1 MKMHIKIL
9 VNDFRKK
16 IWKNGIL
23 FLFMCLSV
31 TIAAS
36 VVLMISQLFTS
47 ITTMYETAKPPH
59 FLQMHRGPIEQGDI
73 DRFNENF
80 QGVTYWQTFPMI
92 TLYGE
97 DILHVDDGSTE
108 SFSECRLDISF
119 VKQNNEYDVLLDE
132 KQMPIRLNHGE
143 VGVPVIV
150 LEQYDISIGDEI
162 VIRCNGVERTF
173 EVVMFVHDGMMNSTM
188 CSSTRF
194 LISDDDFDSLLGKI
208 GETEYMIE
216 TYFTDESLAAVYQ
229 TAYEQS
235 DMNLPKNGQA
245 ITYTI
250 IFLLSAMTDILTAMV
265 FGLAGIL
272 LIFVVVMCLR
282 YVALAELEDDVM
294 QIGTMKA
301 IGIPEKGIENIY
313 LIKIR
318 IMMALA
324 GVTGF
329 LLSLILLPGLTGHI
343 SRFFGTQPL
352 IWYSLVGAFLAI
364 VIIYLIIIFCVKRIL
379 KKIRKK
385 TIVDL
390 LVLDDGFG
398 KKYKVNSKLNQS
410 KKLSTN
416 ILIGLQESKNGYGV
430 VFTFMFVITLLIMIP
445 MRSLQTMQEDE
456 FVTYM
461 GSPVCDLLVEVIQ
474 GEDLEKRNEMLYDL
488 LEQELEKGNIQ
499 QFEPLRRVRLQAF
512 SDTGEVVGVHV
523 DTGMSAGKGIVY
535 LSGDS
540 PTVENQIALSYLLA
554 DELGKQVGD
563 LIEIVANQQTQSMI
577 VCGIY
582 QDVTS
587 GGRTAKSICD
597 FTSEASEKYSYQ
609 MKLSKE
615 NSNDSYAQTLQQ
627 ELGSGYSIKS
637 MDAFLE
643 QVIGGVTKLF
653 SKAVYG
659 VIAIGI
665 IITVFIIMLFME
677 LRLARTM
684 HALAE
689 KIVMGIP
696 MKAIYL
702 QELYPM
708 LIHGSSGIVV
718 GIIFTELMGEKLVS
732 ALFSLFGLGITR
744 ITFSHMTMSCV
755 LVPVSLIIIL
765 GVINLS
771 ICLKIKKIDITE
783 YFNQ

>member
-9 VNDFRKK
+9 INDFRKK
-16 IWKNGIL
+16 TWKNGIL

-59 FLQMHRGPIEQGDI
+59 FLQMHRGAIEQGDI
-73 DRFNENF
+73 DKFNENF

-97 DILHVDDGSTE
+97 DILHVDNGNIE
-108 SFSECRLDISF
+108 SFSDCHLDISF
-119 VKQNNEYDVLLDE
+119 VKQNEECDVLLDE
-132 KQMPIRLNHGE
+132 KQMPVTLNHGE
-143 VGVPVIV
+143 VGVPVII
-150 LEQYDISIGDEI
+150 LDQYDISIGDEI
-162 VIRCNGVERTF
+162 VIQCNGIKESF
-173 EVVMFVHDGMMNSTM
+173 EVVTFVHDGMMNSTM

-194 LISDDDFDSLLGKI
+194 LISDDDFDSLLGKV

-216 TYFTDESLAAVYQ
+216 TYFTDESLASVYQ

-250 IFLLSAMTDILTAMV
+250 IFLLSAITDILTAMV
-265 FGLAGIL
+265 LGLAGVI

-313 LIKIR
+313 LIKLR

-329 LLSLILLPGLTGHI
+329 ILSLILLPGLTGHI
-343 SRFFGTQPL
+343 SRFFGKQPL

-379 KKIRKK
+379 RKIRKK
-385 TIVDL
+385 TIVEL

-398 KKYKVNSKLNQS
+398 KKYKVNSKLNRS
-410 KKLSTN
+410 KRLSTN
-416 ILIGLQESKNGYGV
+416 ILIGLQESRNGYGV

-474 GEDLEKRNEMLYDL
+474 GEDLEKRNEKLYGL
-488 LEQELEKGNIQ
+488 LEREFKKGNIQ
-499 QFEPLRRVRLQAF
+499 EFEQMRRVRLQAF

-523 DTGMSAGKGIVY
+523 DTGMSAGKGIAY
-535 LSGDS
+535 LSGAN
-540 PTVENQIALSYLLA
+540 PTVENQIALSCLLA

-563 LIEIVANQQTQSMI
+563 LIEIVENHQTYNMV

-587 GGRTAKSICD
+587 GGRTAKSIYG
-597 FTSEASEKYSYQ
+597 FANEASEKYFYQ
-609 MKLSKE
+609 LESTKE
-615 NSNDSYAQTLQQ
+615 NYNDSYVQTLQQ
-627 ELGSGYSIKS
+627 ELGSGYIINS

-702 QELYPM
+702 QELYPV
-708 LIHGSSGIVV
+708 LIHGASGSVV
-718 GIIFTELMGEKLVS
+718 GIIFTEVLGEKLVS

-744 ITFSHMTMSCV
+744 ITFSPMTMSCV
-755 LVPVSLIIIL
+755 LVPVGLLIIL
-765 GVINLS
+765 GVINFS
-771 ICLKIKKIDITE
+771 ICMKIKKIDITE